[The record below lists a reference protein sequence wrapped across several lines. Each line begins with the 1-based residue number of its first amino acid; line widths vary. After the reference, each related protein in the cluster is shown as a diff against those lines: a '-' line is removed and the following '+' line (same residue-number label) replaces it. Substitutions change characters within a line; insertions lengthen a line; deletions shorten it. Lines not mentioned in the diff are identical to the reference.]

1 MKKNFLF
8 GPKVWF
14 SFKFLNKMNFSF
26 FQFLW
31 LERKERNQR
40 KTFLN
45 WVDSLL
51 WNWLNKYPDIVIIQI
66 QGTMSCHSE
75 IPLLNPRYVL
85 FLDLQFVYFLIE
97 NKMQFRH
104 SCLSKKFVHKYVPS
118 HFLPN
123 HDKGLVFQLLYLK
136 SNHFIALHA
145 A

>member
-1 MKKNFLF
+1 
-8 GPKVWF
+8 
-14 SFKFLNKMNFSF
+14 MNFSF
-26 FQFLW
+26 FPISLIGTKGTKSKKDVFELGRQSALK
-31 LERKERNQR
+31 LTEQISRHRNHSNSRYNVLPQ
-40 KTFLN
+40 KKLN
-45 WVDSLL
+45 
-51 WNWLNKYPDIVIIQI
+51 
-66 QGTMSCHSE
+66 SE